1 MMEICRAEHIA
12 VGSEI
17 LLGQIANG
25 HARSISLALAAEGFH
40 LFHHSAVGDNMDRIV
55 REFSQAAGRSNVVL
69 VTGGLG
75 PTGDD
80 LTKEALAQFLGLP
93 LEVSA
98 EATIHLDR
106 YFANRNKPMPEEN
119 RKQALCLQG
128 GSILPNPN
136 GTAPG
141 QYITY
146 AGVHYFLLPGP
157 PLEMVPMLELE
168 VLPRL
173 RQIFGHQ
180 QVLVSR
186 VLHFCGIGES
196 EVDENVQDLTVAMN
210 PTLAPLAGEG
220 EMLLRITASAET
232 DDEARTLIDPVERE
246 LRKRFGNFIYGMN
259 EDTLPI
265 AVGRVLSHLGASVS
279 LAE

>member
-1 MMEICRAEHIA
+1 MKGICKAEHIA

-17 LLGQIANG
+17 LLGQITNG
-25 HARSISLALAAEGFH
+25 HARSISLTLAAEGFH
-40 LFHHSAVGDNMDRIV
+40 LFHHSAVGDNMERIV
-55 REFSQAAGRSNVVL
+55 REFSEATLRSNVL
-69 VTGGLG
+69 IVTGGLG

-93 LEVSA
+93 LEVSE
-98 EATIHLDR
+98 EAMRHLDA
-106 YFANRNKPMPEEN
+106 YFANRNKPMPEQN

-141 QYITY
+141 QYVVS

-157 PLEMVPMLELE
+157 PLEMAPMLEFE

-173 RQIFGHQ
+173 RQIFGQQ

-196 EVDENVQDLTVAMN
+196 EVDENVQDLTIGTN

-220 EMLLRITASAET
+220 EMLLRITASAAT
-232 DDEARTLIDPVERE
+232 DDEAQTLISPVEEE
-246 LRKRFGNFIYGMN
+246 LRQRFGNFIYGTD

-265 AVGRVLSHLGASVS
+265 VVGKVLQNSGANV
-279 LAE
+279 